1 MRRTLLVGLSVF
13 AVLTLNVAL
22 ANAASVRTGVVH
34 AMKVNKPAHHKGGGG
49 GVLLASH
56 GGAIEQTPAVYV
68 VYWGPQWASGFG
80 TSPNASSDAQTYIQG
95 FFGNVGGSSWAGS
108 TTQYC
113 QGVAAGTTNC
123 AGQVGAAFVTSPRGQ
138 LAGVWNDTS
147 AIPSRLGTSN
157 IAAEA
162 LNAVAHFGYNPNADY
177 MVFTPSGHSTSG
189 FGTQFCAWH
198 SSTSSSSGP
207 VSFSNMPYQ
216 PDAGAACG
224 MNFVNANGYFDGFS
238 IVGGHEYAETIT
250 DPFPS
255 TGWVDGAGAENGDKC
270 AWISSGQGAAQ
281 NVTLSGGVSYPVQ
294 SLWSNAFNGGAGGCV
309 VSYP

>member
-13 AVLTLNVAL
+13 AILTLNVAL
-22 ANAASVRTGVVH
+22 ANAASVRTGAIH
-34 AMKVNKPAHHKGGGG
+34 AMKVNKPSHHHQG

-56 GGAIEQTPAVYV
+56 GGPIEQTPAVYI
-68 VYWGPQWASGFG
+68 VYWGPQWASGFTTG
-80 TSPNASSDAQTYIQG
+80 GYTSAQAQAYIQG
-95 FFGNVGGSSWAGS
+95 FFGGVGGSSWANS

-113 QGVAAGTTNC
+113 QGVASGTTNC
-123 AGQVGAAFVTSPRGQ
+123 AGIGGATFVTNPKGQ

-147 AIPSRLGTSN
+147 AVPSRLGTSS
-157 IAAEA
+157 IAGEA
-162 LNAVAHFGYNPNADY
+162 LNAVAHFGYSANADY
-177 MVFTPSGHSTSG
+177 MVFTPSGLSTSG
-189 FGTQFCAWH
+189 FGSQFCAWH

-216 PDAGAACG
+216 PDAGTACG
-224 MNFVNANGYFDGFS
+224 MNFVNSNGYFDGFS
-238 IVGGHEYAETIT
+238 IVGGHEYAETVT

-255 TGWVDGAGAENGDKC
+255 TGWVDGSGAENGDKC

-281 NVTLSGGVSYPVQ
+281 NVTLSSGASYPVQ

>member
-13 AVLTLNVAL
+13 AVLTLNVVL
-22 ANAASVRTGVVH
+22 ANAASVRTGVIH

-123 AGQVGAAFVTSPRGQ
+123 AGKVGAAFITSPRGQ

-147 AIPSRLGTSN
+147 AVPSRLGTSS

-162 LNAVAHFGYNPNADY
+162 LNAVAHFGYNANADY

-198 SSTSSSSGP
+198 SSTNSSSGP

-224 MNFVNANGYFDGFS
+224 MNFVNGNGYFDGFS

-281 NVTLSGGVSYPVQ
+281 DVTLSGGVPYPVQ